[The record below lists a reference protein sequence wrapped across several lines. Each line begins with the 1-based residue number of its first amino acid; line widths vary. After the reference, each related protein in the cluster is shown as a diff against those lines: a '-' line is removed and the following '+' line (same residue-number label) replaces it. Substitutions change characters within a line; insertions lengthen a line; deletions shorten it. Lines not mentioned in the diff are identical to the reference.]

1 MIKIS
6 LLMVAC
12 FLASISF
19 GCTGIGTYKSS
30 IYETTPVAP
39 AMVDKKNIPASS
51 EPLKNDSSSVLNK
64 SKETVKPKNN
74 VEDDIY
80 F

>member
-1 MIKIS
+1 MMKIS

-12 FLASISF
+12 FLASITS
-19 GCTGIGTYKSS
+19 GCAEWFWGK
-30 IYETTPVAP
+30 YETPPVAP
-39 AMVDKKNIPASS
+39 AMVDKKNLPASP

-64 SKETVKPKNN
+64 NKETVKPKNN